1 MTNEERTAWL
11 NERRKGIGG
20 SDVAAIVGI
29 SPWATP
35 LDIYEQ
41 KLGIAP
47 PAHETEA
54 MYWGTALEPA
64 IRQAY
69 SDKTGY
75 LVKKPENAFVHPK
88 YSFMRANLDG
98 IVLNDNRITEF
109 KTASTSKGWGE
120 PGSDE
125 IPDYYLTQVQHYMAV
140 VDRPVC
146 DVAVLVAGRDF
157 SIYTVE
163 ADKELQEQLIE
174 IEAEFWNKVENQIP
188 PEPTNYKE
196 FQKIRKQSFPESG
209 CIEADPDVIE
219 VVQQYLEAD
228 AEEKAVSERLSDLK
242 KKIAELLGDNNAFTL
257 NGKKLVSWKR
267 GATCKRINSAYL
279 KTNYP
284 EVFEKCSTV
293 STNAPSLTFSRTLLS
308 A

>member
-1 MTNEERTAWL
+1 MTNEQRAAWL

-20 SDVAAIVGI
+20 SDVAAIIGI
-29 SPWATP
+29 SPWVTP
-35 LDIYEQ
+35 LDVYEQ

-47 PAHETEA
+47 PSEETEA

-75 LVKKPENAFVHPK
+75 LVKKPETAFVHPK

-98 IVLNDNRITEF
+98 IVLNDNRIAEF
-109 KTASTSKGWGE
+109 KTASSSNGWGE

-146 DVAVLVAGRDF
+146 DVAVLIAGRDF

-163 ADKELQEQLIE
+163 ADKELQEQIIE
-174 IEAEFWNKVENQIP
+174 IESEFWNKVENRIP
-188 PEPTNYKE
+188 PEPASYEE
-196 FQKIRKQSFPESG
+196 FQKLRKQRFPKSG
-209 CIEADPDVIE
+209 SIEADPVVIE
-219 VVQQYLEAD
+219 VVKQYLEAD
-228 AEEKAVSERLSDLK
+228 AQEKAIIDRLSELK

-267 GATCKRINSAYL
+267 GATCKRINQASL
-279 KTNYP
+279 KTKYP
-284 EVFEKCSTV
+284 KVFEECSSV
-293 STNAPSLTFSRTLLS
+293 STNAPSLAFSRKLLS